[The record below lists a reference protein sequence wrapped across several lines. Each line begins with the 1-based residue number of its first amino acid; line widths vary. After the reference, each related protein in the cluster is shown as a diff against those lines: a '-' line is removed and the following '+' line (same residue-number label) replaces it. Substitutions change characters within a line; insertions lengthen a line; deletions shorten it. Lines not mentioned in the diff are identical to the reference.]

1 MTTITT
7 QRNTVITEAPEPDDV
22 MVEVILFG
30 EGDTPGTV
38 CGRKLRHLPI
48 THYQECLDWAVG
60 IADQM
65 AHPLYVVPLNHND
78 ILRTKRWNP
87 YREAIQNMN
96 DQERGAMR
104 RDVVNSMCEL
114 LRDCDDWEVRSDA
127 YDVLAQLKVVHH
139 ES

>member
-38 CGRKLRHLPI
+38 CARKLRHLPI
-48 THYQECLDWAVG
+48 THYQECLDWAVA

-65 AHPLYVVPLNHND
+65 ARPVYVVPLNHND
-78 ILRTKRWNP
+78 IFRTKRWDP
-87 YREAIQNMN
+87 YREAIAGM
-96 DQERGAMR
+96 DHQERGELRRLIVTTAAEVMR
-104 RDVVNSMCEL
+104 DSDDPEIRADMFHV
-114 LRDCDDWEVRSDA
+114 LR
-127 YDVLAQLKVVHH
+127 QLKVTY